1 MQHNFSLEEH
11 IIRGKVQFVEEI
23 KTDLNKIQIIFKE
36 INTGDKCIFEV
47 IGYDNLSI
55 VLDSSENMVKKVDD
69 FKEQTLI
76 GLSYEKNNER
86 YIYYLKT
93 DDYEVMFESENFPDI
108 TRV

>member
-47 IGYDNLSI
+47 IDFG
-55 VLDSSENMVKKVDD
+55 VK
-69 FKEQTLI
+69 
-76 GLSYEKNNER
+76 
-86 YIYYLKT
+86 
-93 DDYEVMFESENFPDI
+93 VMKQIRNKQIHCFHPK
-108 TRV
+108 